1 MILRLVK
8 TECADDMVTP
18 LDSHNIVCH
27 FFCSPERIVDTRS
40 IIDRVDPRAHRAMPG
55 CQLVKLFPES
65 VVFHVISGELNP
77 QSQPQ
82 EDQLMT
88 LCPPR
93 AELPSQKALSP
104 SIVFPLT
111 Q

>member
-1 MILRLVK
+1 MSPLF
-8 TECADDMVTP
+8 VTKMY
-18 LDSHNIVCH
+18 
-27 FFCSPERIVDTRS
+27 
-40 IIDRVDPRAHRAMPG
+40 PRALQAMPG

-88 LCPPR
+88 LCLPR
-93 AELPSQKALSP
+93 AALSSQKALSP